1 MAVTFVL
8 LYYSHM
14 EFNIVIDNKSITE
27 LIDTL
32 ENKSLVSM
40 SYIYWFHITTIRN
53 FMILKEP
60 RVFNDQH
67 CSSHMGDTIHT
78 GDMSEQ
84 PQKEQALFAFS
95 TY

>member
-8 LYYSHM
+8 LYCSHM

-40 SYIYWFHITTIRN
+40 YDIYWFHITT
-53 FMILKEP
+53 
-60 RVFNDQH
+60 
-67 CSSHMGDTIHT
+67 
-78 GDMSEQ
+78 SEI
-84 PQKEQALFAFS
+84 S
-95 TY
+95 